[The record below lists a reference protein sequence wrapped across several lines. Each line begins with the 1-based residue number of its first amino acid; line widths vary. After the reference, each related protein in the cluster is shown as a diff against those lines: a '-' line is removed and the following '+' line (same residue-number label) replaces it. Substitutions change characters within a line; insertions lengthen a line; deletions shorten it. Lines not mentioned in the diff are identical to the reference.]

1 MTQMK
6 SIYQILL
13 LTLIITGLS
22 TSCNKKIDEAYLNPN
37 SPVKVPVET
46 LLPQVVSAMAANY
59 GGHGPMNDARFT
71 SMYVQYFTSYTV
83 SATRNSSTT
92 YERMGGTVDGS
103 DNAGS
108 IWRMHYYDVGQNAMK
123 IIEWGTEE
131 KKWDYVGV
139 AQAIFAWSWLQLSD
153 YHGEVILKEA
163 FNTNLLTFKF
173 DKEEDVYAYV
183 RELAFQS
190 LENLNKTGDGVSPAN
205 LALGDAFLYN
215 GDVNKW
221 KKFVYSILARSYNHL
236 SNKSI
241 YKPDSVIFYCD
252 KAITTNAD
260 NAIVKFTAT
269 PGFSANSN
277 FYGPVRNNLGS
288 GYAIRQ
294 SEYITNL
301 LKGTNA
307 AFPGV
312 DDPRKWYLIRPSISG
327 QFNGIPLNAG
337 ITSIVN
343 VNDRPE
349 NFWGPRWDSLVAPL
363 SDSRARYIFRNASP
377 MPVLTAS
384 EVLFMKAEAAYRKGD
399 KTTALAAYRKGIELN
414 FDMLQNDYSTNVPT
428 ANLLTASIRDAFLS
442 NTTVAPVSSIDLTL
456 SHIMLQKYIALYGF
470 GAIETWVDM
479 RRYHYTDVKDGFQVY
494 RDFAPPPLT
503 GTNGLWPDNNGKLVY
518 RVRYRYNSE
527 YVWNIEELKRL
538 GADAIDWH
546 TKETW
551 FSKP

>member
-1 MTQMK
+1 MK
-6 SIYQILL
+6 SIYKVLL
-13 LTLIITGLS
+13 LVLIITGMS
-22 TSCNKKIDEAYLNPN
+22 VSCNKKIDDAYLNPN
-37 SPVKVPVET
+37 SPVVVPVET
-46 LLPQVVSAMAANY
+46 LLPQIVSSMAANY
-59 GGHGPMNDARFT
+59 AGHGPLNDARFV
-71 SMYVQYFTSYTV
+71 SMYTQYFTSYTV

-103 DNAGS
+103 DNAAS
-108 IWRMHYYDVGQNAMK
+108 LWRIHYYDIGQNAMK
-123 IIEWGTEE
+123 IIQWGTEE

-139 AQAIFAWSWLQLSD
+139 AQAIFAWSWLQLTD

-183 RELAFQS
+183 RQLANQS
-190 LENLNKTGDGVSPAN
+190 LENLNKTGDGVSQAN
-205 LALGDAFLYN
+205 LAIGDAFLYN

-241 YKPDSVIFYCD
+241 YKPDSVIYYCD

-277 FYGPVRNNLGS
+277 FYGPVRNNLGT
-288 GYAIRQ
+288 GFAIRQ
-294 SEYITNL
+294 SEYVTNL
-301 LKGTNA
+301 MKGINS

-312 DDPRKWYLIRPSISG
+312 DDPRKWYLLRPSISE
-327 QFNGIPLNAG
+327 QFNGIPLNGG
-337 ITSIVN
+337 ITAIVN
-343 VNDRPE
+343 ANDRPE
-349 NFWGPRWDSLVAPL
+349 NFWGSRWDSMVPPL
-363 SDSRARYIFRNASP
+363 SDARARYIFRNASP
-377 MPVLTAS
+377 VPVLTAS
-384 EVLFMKAEAAYRKGD
+384 EVYFMKAEAAYRKGD
-399 KTTALAAYRKGIELN
+399 KTTSLAAYKKAIELN
-414 FDMLQNDYSTNVPT
+414 FDMLQNDYSTNVPAT
-428 ANLLTASIRDAFLS
+428 NLLTAGIRDAFLA
-442 NTTVAPVSSIDLTL
+442 NPKVVPAAVDFNL

-494 RDFAPPPLT
+494 RDFVTPPNGPS
-503 GTNGLWPDNNGKLVY
+503 NGLWPDNNGNLVY

-538 GADAIDWH
+538 GADALDWH

>member
-6 SIYQILL
+6 LIYKTFL
-13 LTLIITGLS
+13 LTLCLTGIS
-22 TSCNKKIDEAYLNPN
+22 VSCNKKIDDAYLNPN
-37 SPVKVPVET
+37 SPVKVPIET
-46 LLPQVVSAMAANY
+46 LLPQIVSAMAANY
-59 GGHGPMNDARFT
+59 AGHGPMNDARFT
-71 SMYVQYFTSYTV
+71 SMYVQYFSSYTV

-108 IWRMHYYDVGQNAMK
+108 LWRMHYYDIGQNAMK
-123 IIEWGTEE
+123 VIEWGTEE

-139 AQAIFAWSWLQLSD
+139 AQAIFAWSWLQLTD
-153 YHGEVILKEA
+153 YHGEVILKDA

-173 DKEEDVYAYV
+173 DKEEDVYAFV
-183 RELAFQS
+183 RELAFKS
-190 LENLNKTGDGVSPAN
+190 LENLNKTGDGVSQAN

-215 GDVNKW
+215 GDVSKW

-252 KAITTNAD
+252 KAITANAD

-288 GYAIRQ
+288 GFAIRQ
-294 SEYITNL
+294 SEYVTNL
-301 LKGTNA
+301 LKGTNS

-337 ITSIVN
+337 ITAIVN
-343 VNDRPE
+343 TNDRPE
-349 NFWGPRWDSLVAPL
+349 NFWGSRWDSLVPPL

-377 MPVLTAS
+377 MPVITAS
-384 EVLFMKAEAAYRKGD
+384 EVLFMKAEAAFRKGD

-428 ANLLTASIRDAFLS
+428 ANLLTASIRDAFLA
-442 NTTVAPVSSIDLTL
+442 NTAVVPSTVNFTL
-456 SHIMLQKYIALYGF
+456 SHIMLQKYIALYGY

-479 RRYHYTDVKDGFQVY
+479 RRYHYTDSKDGFQVY
-494 RDFAPPPLT
+494 RDFVPPPLS
-503 GTNGLWPDNNGKLVY
+503 GTNGLWPDNNGNLVY

-527 YVWNIEELKRL
+527 YVWNIEVLKGL
-538 GADAIDWH
+538 GADALDWH